1 MRGVQNIHDFLPKP
15 KHGFGLCS
23 ELKVR
28 AHRTHT
34 SIRNSAS
41 ELNPLPSLYRQG
53 LPASLFGAP
62 HRLPRAL
69 SSPNSRKMP
78 LRLDIKAEG
87 GDEPLA
93 VDYTFSSSIAD
104 HLRAASL
111 VIVMQCQG
119 AYSRLCG
126 LVSP

>member
-1 MRGVQNIHDFLPKP
+1 MTQLQVQTQTLFWTL
-15 KHGFGLCS
+15 F
-23 ELKVR
+23 
-28 AHRTHT
+28 RTESASPQDSDVH
-34 SIRNSAS
+34 SNSAS
-41 ELNPLPSLYRQG
+41 GLNPLPSLYRQG

-111 VIVMQCQG
+111 VSVMQCQG
-119 AYSRLCG
+119 ACIRDFAAW
-126 LVSP
+126 